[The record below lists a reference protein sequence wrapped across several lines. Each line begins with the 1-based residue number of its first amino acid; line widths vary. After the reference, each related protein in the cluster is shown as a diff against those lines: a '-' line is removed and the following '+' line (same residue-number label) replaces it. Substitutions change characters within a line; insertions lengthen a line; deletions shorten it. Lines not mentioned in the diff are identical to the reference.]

1 MQFNN
6 RSPIYLQIAQYIHD
20 LISSSA
26 WVEEERIP
34 SVRDMAMQLEVNPN
48 TVIRTYS
55 MLQDEG
61 ILDNQRGIGYF
72 TAKGAKKEVLKKRR
86 DHFIKSELPNLFDSM
101 RTLDVTLEEIE
112 TYFLLFNKEHNYN
125 EIQSQEE

>member
-61 ILDNQRGIGYF
+61 ILENQRGIGYF
-72 TAKGAKKEVLKKRR
+72 TAKGAKSLVLRKRR

-112 TYFLLFNKEHNYN
+112 TYFLLFEKEHKQN
-125 EIQSQEE
+125 EIQS

>member
-125 EIQSQEE
+125 EIQS

>member
-61 ILDNQRGIGYF
+61 ILENQRGIGYF
-72 TAKGAKKEVLKKRR
+72 TAKGAKSLVLRKRR

-101 RTLDVTLEEIE
+101 RTLDISLEEIE

-125 EIQSQEE
+125 EIQS

>member
-6 RSPIYLQIAQYIHD
+6 RSPIYMQIAQYIHD
-20 LISSSA
+20 LIISSA
-26 WVEEERIP
+26 WVEEERIS
-34 SVRDMAMQLEVNPN
+34 SVRDMAIQLEVNPN
-48 TVIRTYS
+48 TVTRTYS

-61 ILDNQRGIGYF
+61 ILENQRGIGYF

-86 DHFIKSELPNLFDSM
+86 EHFIKSELPNLFDSM
-101 RTLDVTLEEIE
+101 RKLSVTLEEIE

-125 EIQSQEE
+125 EVQS

>member
-6 RSPIYLQIAQYIHD
+6 SSPIYMQIAQYIHD
-20 LISSSA
+20 LIINST
-26 WVEEERIP
+26 WVEQERIP

-55 MLQDEG
+55 MLQEEG
-61 ILDNQRGIGYF
+61 ILENQRGIGYF
-72 TAKGAKKEVLKKRR
+72 TAKGAKGKVLKKRR

-101 RTLDVTLEEIE
+101 KTLEITFEEIE
-112 TYFLLFNKEHNYN
+112 TYFLLFSKEHTYN
-125 EIQSQEE
+125 EIQS

>member
-6 RSPIYLQIAQYIHD
+6 RSPIYLQIAQYIHG
-20 LISSSA
+20 LITNST

-48 TVIRTYS
+48 TVIRAYS

-61 ILDNQRGIGYF
+61 ILENQRGIGYF
-72 TAKGAKKEVLKKRR
+72 VAKG
-86 DHFIKSELPNLFDSM
+86 
-101 RTLDVTLEEIE
+101 
-112 TYFLLFNKEHNYN
+112 
-125 EIQSQEE
+125 

>member
-6 RSPIYLQIAQYIHD
+6 RSPIYLQIAQHIHD
-20 LISSSA
+20 LITNST

-55 MLQDEG
+55 MLQEQG
-61 ILDNQRGIGYF
+61 ILENQRGIGYF

-101 RTLDVTLEEIE
+101 RTLDITLEEIE
-112 TYFLLFNKEHNYN
+112 TYFLLFNKEHSNH
-125 EIQSQEE
+125 EIQS

>member
-20 LISSSA
+20 LIINST

-34 SVRDMAMQLEVNPN
+34 SVRDMAIQLEVNPN
-48 TVIRTYS
+48 TVIRAYS

-61 ILDNQRGIGYF
+61 ILENQRGIGYF
-72 TAKGAKKEVLKKRR
+72 VAKGSKTLGLKKRR

-101 RTLDVTLEEIE
+101 RTLDISFEEIE

-125 EIQSQEE
+125 EIQS

>member
-20 LISSSA
+20 LVLNST

-55 MLQDEG
+55 MLQEEG
-61 ILDNQRGIGYF
+61 ILENQRGIGYF
-72 TAKGAKKEVLKKRR
+72 TAKGAKALVLKKRR
-86 DHFIKSELPNLFDSM
+86 THFITSELPNLFDSM
-101 RTLDVTLEEIE
+101 RTLDITLEEIE
-112 TYFLLFNKEHNYN
+112 TYFLLYKKEHTYN
-125 EIQSQEE
+125 EIQS

>member
-6 RSPIYLQIAQYIHD
+6 RSPIYLQIAQYIYD
-20 LISSSA
+20 LILNAS

-55 MLQDEG
+55 MLQEEG
-61 ILDNQRGIGYF
+61 ILENQRGIGYF

-86 DHFIKSELPNLFDSM
+86 DHFIKSDLPNLFYSM
-101 RTLDVTLEEIE
+101 TALDITLEEIE
-112 TYFLLFNKEHNYN
+112 TYFLLFKKEHSYN

>member
-1 MQFNN
+1 M
-6 RSPIYLQIAQYIHD
+6 QIAQYIHD
-20 LISSSA
+20 LIVNST

-55 MLQDEG
+55 MLQEEG
-61 ILDNQRGIGYF
+61 ILENQRGIGYF
-72 TAKGAKKEVLKKRR
+72 TAKGAKKEVLKKKR

-101 RTLDVTLEEIE
+101 RTLDITLEEIE
-112 TYFLLFNKEHNYN
+112 TYFLLFHKEHNHN
-125 EIQSQEE
+125 EVQS

>member
-1 MQFNN
+1 
-6 RSPIYLQIAQYIHD
+6 
-20 LISSSA
+20 
-26 WVEEERIP
+26 EERIP

-55 MLQDEG
+55 MLQEEG
-61 ILDNQRGIGYF
+61 ILENQRGIGYF

-86 DHFIKSELPNLFDSM
+86 DHFIKSDLPNLFYSM
-101 RTLDVTLEEIE
+101 TALDITLEEIE
-112 TYFLLFNKEHNYN
+112 TYFLLFKKEHSYN

>member
-6 RSPIYLQIAQYIHD
+6 SSPIYVQIAQYIHD
-20 LISSSA
+20 LIISSA
-26 WVEEERIP
+26 WVDEERIP

-48 TVIRTYS
+48 TVTRTYS

-61 ILDNQRGIGYF
+61 ILENQRGIGYF
-72 TAKGAKKEVLKKRR
+72 TAKGAKTLVLKKRR

-125 EIQSQEE
+125 EIQS

>member
-6 RSPIYLQIAQYIHD
+6 RSPIYMQIAQYIYD
-20 LISSSA
+20 LILNAS

-55 MLQDEG
+55 MLQEEG
-61 ILDNQRGIGYF
+61 ILENQRGIGYF
-72 TAKGAKKEVLKKRR
+72 TAKG
-86 DHFIKSELPNLFDSM
+86 
-101 RTLDVTLEEIE
+101 
-112 TYFLLFNKEHNYN
+112 
-125 EIQSQEE
+125 

>member
-20 LISSSA
+20 LIISSS

-61 ILDNQRGIGYF
+61 ILENQRGIGYF

-86 DHFIKSELPNLFDSM
+86 EHFIKSELPNLFDSM
-101 RTLDVTLEEIE
+101 RKLDITLEEIE

-125 EIQSQEE
+125 EIQS

>member
-6 RSPIYLQIAQYIHD
+6 RSPIYVQIAQYIHD
-20 LISSSA
+20 LIINST
-26 WVEEERIP
+26 WVDEERIP
-34 SVRDMAMQLEVNPN
+34 SVRDMAIELEVNPN

-61 ILDNQRGIGYF
+61 ILENQRGIGYF
-72 TAKGAKKEVLKKRR
+72 TAKGAKDLVLKKRR

-125 EIQSQEE
+125 EVQS

>member
-20 LISSSA
+20 LILNA
-26 WVEEERIP
+26 TWVEEERIP

-48 TVIRTYS
+48 TVIRAYS

-61 ILDNQRGIGYF
+61 ILENQRGIGYF
-72 TAKGAKKEVLKKRR
+72 AAKGSKKEVLKKRR

-101 RTLDVTLEEIE
+101 RTLDIKLEEIE
-112 TYFLLFNKEHNYN
+112 TYFLLFKKEHNYN
-125 EIQSQEE
+125 EVQS

>member
-1 MQFNN
+1 M
-6 RSPIYLQIAQYIHD
+6 QIAQYIHD
-20 LISSSA
+20 LIISSA

-61 ILDNQRGIGYF
+61 ILENQRGIGYF

-101 RTLDVTLEEIE
+101 RKLDVTLEEIE
-112 TYFLLFNKEHNYN
+112 TYFLLFNKEHSYN
-125 EIQSQEE
+125 EVQS

>member
-61 ILDNQRGIGYF
+61 ILENQRGIGYF
-72 TAKGAKKEVLKKRR
+72 TAKGAKSLVLRKRR

-101 RTLDVTLEEIE
+101 RTLDITLEEIE

-125 EIQSQEE
+125 EIQS

>member
-6 RSPIYLQIAQYIHD
+6 RSPIYFQIAQYIHD
-20 LISSSA
+20 LIISSA
-26 WVEEERIP
+26 WVDEERIP

-48 TVIRTYS
+48 TVTRTYS

-61 ILDNQRGIGYF
+61 ILENQRGIGYF
-72 TAKGAKKEVLKKRR
+72 TAKGAKTLVLKKRR

-125 EIQSQEE
+125 EIQS